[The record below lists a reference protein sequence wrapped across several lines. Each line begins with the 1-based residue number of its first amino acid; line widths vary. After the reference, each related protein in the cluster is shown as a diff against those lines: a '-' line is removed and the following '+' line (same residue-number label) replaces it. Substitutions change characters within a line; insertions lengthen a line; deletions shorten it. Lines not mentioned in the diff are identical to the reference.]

1 MTKLIAEIGW
11 NHMGDM
17 KLATQMIDEAKNN
30 GADFVKFQTWSVDRL
45 KNGSWD
51 DDGRKQI
58 YEEAELTLDK
68 HKILKEYC
76 NQIGITFF
84 SSAFSIKDATM
95 LAKIETDYV
104 KIAST
109 ESRNY
114 ELLEYVND
122 VFDNV
127 IISVGTT
134 TFDEVKKIFDY
145 VDKDK
150 LTLMHCVSSYPC
162 KFGDS
167 NLPKITKL
175 KELTDD
181 VGYSDHTAGV
191 FSSMASLEYGVTM
204 IEKHFTI
211 DNELP
216 GRDNKFAILPSE
228 LKTLKNYIDLRKIMT
243 VDKGVD
249 FQECEMD
256 ARENYSGRWDG

>member
-1 MTKLIAEIGW
+1 MTKIIAEIGW
-11 NHMGDM
+11 NHMGNM
-17 KLATQMIDEAKNN
+17 KLAAQMIDDAKNN

-51 DDGRKQI
+51 SDGRKQI
-58 YEEAELTLDK
+58 YEEAELTIDK

-76 NQIGITFF
+76 DQIGVTFF

-95 LAKIETDYV
+95 LAEIETDYV

-114 ELLEYVND
+114 ELLEYVNE

-127 IISVGTT
+127 IVSVGTT

-145 VDKDK
+145 VDKAK

-162 KFGDS
+162 KYEDA
-167 NLPKITKL
+167 NLPKINKL
-175 KELTDD
+175 KELTDN
-181 VGYSDHTAGV
+181 VGYSDHTQGV
-191 FSSMASLEYGVTM
+191 LASMTSLEYGVTM

-216 GRDNKFAILPSE
+216 GRDNKFAILPIE
-228 LKTLKNYIDLRKIMT
+228 LKTLKNYIDLREVMV
-243 VDKGVD
+243 VDKGDD
-249 FQECEMD
+249 FQECEVD
-256 ARENYSGRWDG
+256 ARENYSGRWNG

>member
-17 KLATQMIDEAKNN
+17 KLAKKMIEKAKES
-30 GADFVKFQTWSVDRL
+30 GADFVKFQTWSIDRL
-45 KNGSWD
+45 KRGSWD
-51 DDGRKQI
+51 GDGRRQI
-58 YEEAELTLDK
+58 YEKAELSLDN
-68 HKILKEYC
+68 HIELKEYC
-76 NQIGITFF
+76 DRVGVTFF

-95 LAKIETDYV
+95 LAEIETDYV

-127 IISVGTT
+127 IVSVGTT

-162 KFGDS
+162 EYKDA
-167 NLPKITKL
+167 NLPKINKL
-175 KELTDD
+175 KELTDN
-181 VGYSDHTAGV
+181 VGYSDHTGGV
-191 FSSMASLEYGVTM
+191 LSSIASVEHGVTV

-211 DNELP
+211 DNDLP
-216 GRDNKFAILPSE
+216 GRDNKFAILPNE
-228 LKTLKNYIDLRKIMT
+228 LMYLKNYIILRDKMNVDL
-243 VDKGVD
+243 GYD
-249 FQECEMD
+249 FQECEVV